1 MTQSV
6 CVTGPVGVGR
16 AMRPRRR
23 AWPVALAA
31 ALLLGGCQMFSWLP
45 WVNGDKKDDDDDKD
59 RDEPAELVDFA
70 AEADV
75 ERVWRAKVGRGL
87 GRNQV
92 RLLPLAIADRL
103 YAADGY
109 GLVVA
114 LDRFTGK
121 QIWSAR
127 VGEPQG
133 RPFYKFWDRRD
144 PAFVTGGVGGGDGR
158 ILIGTTRGELIA
170 LAVGDGT
177 ELWRTEVSSEVLAPP
192 ASAAGAVFAQT
203 ADGRLVALE
212 AADGSRRWA
221 FDSQVPLL
229 TLRGTATPLVVGELV
244 FAGFGDGNVAA
255 IAHANGAPVWQQRI
269 MLPQGRTEL
278 DRLVDVDG
286 TPVLAGGLLFA
297 ASYQG
302 KLKAMRPND
311 GGAVWELEASTFLDL
326 AEGYGQIYYVAA
338 NDEVAAVSQA
348 SAAVAWRQA
357 GLKNRRLTSPL
368 AYGNYVVVGDEEGY
382 LHVLAQ
388 SDGRFVARRK
398 LSAGLRTRPL
408 QVDNTVYVLAN
419 DGQLE
424 ALRIRRRR

>member
-6 CVTGPVGVGR
+6 CVTGPVGVRR

-75 ERVWRAKVGRGL
+75 ERVWRTKVGRGL
-87 GRNQV
+87 GRKQV

-203 ADGRLVALE
+203 ADGRLMALE